1 MSDGISIPISVPGAD
16 LAKVALEQIINSF
29 TGLDR
34 EVIKTAQSSEATKA
48 AFENLKAQFTTG
60 AISAAEFRDTLS
72 GIAAQSA
79 QVSDQVRASGAAV
92 TGVGS
97 HLQGATEKT
106 RTFKDALVDAKEA
119 GLGELSQKAGELG
132 QRIGGVGGQIAE
144 IAIKS
149 AAAFGPLGIAITAVG
164 AALAFAA
171 QAYDEH
177 AAKVALANARTEEL
191 TSSVSTLGT
200 TYPSMTAAVAGATT
214 AVQVHTA
221 AVAENQRILGQQLTL
236 LNAGF
241 NAQQAQTY
249 TLQIQQTAGAVRE
262 LGTFL
267 HGASEEQIRQTLET
281 GNAAAQQ
288 ELLGLSFTHS
298 NDAAEESRRRIEA
311 LTVLHQRAAVAIE
324 ASKREAVTAAEVNLQ
339 SARADL
345 VAAAAIEDSNA
356 RRSEMAAANRSVT
369 EATNELTEAQQRAAA
384 AHREVAA
391 GAEAATR
398 AEDQLLLAAD
408 SSNGFARSRITQAAA
423 NEESALQRGYAA
435 IARIS
440 RAHEA
445 ARQRSHGGASH
456 TAGADDGKSAKAAEM
471 AADEARRAQ
480 QALDERTSQEKRA
493 AQEADARAELQL
505 ARDTAAAKLE
515 IQKNELEEERRNS
528 LEARRE
534 RASLQRQEEAA
545 GRRATLADLRD
556 PAVQREQLDA
566 ARMDRTIARERRALD
581 RRADQQQ
588 TFTERMQDYY
598 NSDVSAAE
606 EAATG
611 LQGAFQATGE
621 AFAAHAEEFAAGR
634 ETMAEALQGMAADA
648 IKSIGKQALTKAG
661 YFLAEGLGNLA
672 LLNFPGAATAFAASA
687 AYAAIGGG
695 AIAIGTAITEPPEA
709 KKAGRE
715 EAARKAEQD
724 RTKPRRAETGTGSRG
739 GKGGEG
745 EGTVYNINFGGPMY
759 GTGGVRQAARQMV
772 GAINRGGI
780 QGGVQILP
788 GVLQST
794 GAGS

>member
-34 EVIKTAQSSEATKA
+34 EVIKTAQSSEATKE

-106 RTFKDALVDAKEA
+106 RTFKDALVDAKDA
-119 GLGELSQKAGELG
+119 GLEELSQKAGELG

-200 TYPSMTAAVAGATT
+200 TYPSMTAAVEGATT

-236 LNAGF
+236 LNTGF
-241 NAQQAQTY
+241 SAQQAQTY
-249 TLQIQQTAGAVRE
+249 TLQLQQVSGAVRE
-262 LGTFL
+262 LGTYL
-267 HGASEEQIRQTLET
+267 HGASEEQIRQALET

-298 NDAAEESRRRIEA
+298 TNAATEANNRVDAMI
-311 LTVLHQRAAVAIE
+311 VLHQRAAVAIA
-324 ASKREAVTAAEVNLQ
+324 ASKEEALANARATLE
-339 SARADL
+339 SARANLND
-345 VAAAAIEDSNA
+345 AASIEDADA
-356 RRSEMAAANRSVT
+356 RRAEMASAARQVT
-369 EATNELTEAQQRAAA
+369 EATQALTVAQERAAA
-384 AHREVAA
+384 AHREVAS
-391 GAEAATR
+391 GADAATR
-398 AEDQLLLAAD
+398 AEDAL
-408 SSNGFARSRITQAAA
+408 AAA
-423 NEESALQRGYAA
+423 NEAAAATAEAAALQRGYAA
-435 IARIS
+435 ITRI
-440 RAHEA
+440 AHEREQRQHSA
-445 ARQRSHGGASH
+445 AHA
-456 TAGADDGKSAKAAEM
+456 TAQHRDSLAELKQKNDREDAAIRGQEAALRARYAAERDEIARTREAAVDAMIERARLDEEGKRHAIQNEVDRAKAV
-471 AADEARRAQ
+471 
-480 QALDERTSQEKRA
+480 
-493 AQEADARAELQL
+493 
-505 ARDTAAAKLE
+505 
-515 IQKNELEEERRNS
+515 S
-528 LEARRE
+528 L
-534 RASLQRQEEAA
+534 A
-545 GRRATLADLRD
+545 GRRAAAATQREEGRQAAGATLADLRD

-588 TFTERMQDYY
+588 TFTERMRDYY
-598 NSDVSAAE
+598 QSDVSAAE

-611 LQGAFQATGE
+611 LQGAFTATGE
-621 AFAAHAEEFAAGR
+621 AFAAHVEEFAAGR

-648 IKSIGKQALTKAG
+648 LKAIGKQALTKSA
-661 YFLAEGLGNLA
+661 YFFAEGLGNLA
-672 LLNFPGAATAFAASA
+672 LFNFPGAATAFAASA

-695 AIAIGTAITEPPEA
+695 AVALGTAITEPPEA
-709 KKAGRE
+709 KLAGRE

-724 RTKPRRAETGTGSRG
+724 RTKPQRAETGTGSRG

-745 EGTVYNINFGGPMY
+745 EGITYNISFGGPMY